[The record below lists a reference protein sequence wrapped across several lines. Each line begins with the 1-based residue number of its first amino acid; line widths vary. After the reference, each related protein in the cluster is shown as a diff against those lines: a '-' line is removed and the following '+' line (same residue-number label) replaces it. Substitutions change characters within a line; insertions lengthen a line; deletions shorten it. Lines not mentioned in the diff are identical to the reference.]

1 MAVHQVCWNLRTSGR
16 GMAYREHYKSG
27 YCKQLRLKTG
37 KSIFQQ
43 GKRLFK
49 MKNGCGS
56 ILLVNGNF
64 YSFRFIVAATIVV
77 VARFFHATQA
87 AMSAFLL
94 KKSGISQPSH
104 AVMHVHGSPGRSC
117 QV

>member
-16 GMAYREHYKSG
+16 CIAYREHYNSG

-37 KSIFQQ
+37 KSSFQE

-49 MKNGCGS
+49 MKNGGRS

-77 VARFFHATQA
+77 VTRFFHATQA
-87 AMSAFLL
+87 AMPAILL
-94 KKSGISQPSH
+94 KKSGISKPSH
-104 AVMHVHGSPGRSC
+104 AVMHVHGSPGRSSK
-117 QV
+117 V